1 MNLGTL
7 FSGPDMASTLMPE
20 WILVTGIIAMIL
32 IPNLGDATF
41 RLPIPGKSI
50 RIPYLIGGKRF
61 ALTGDPRLPQAI
73 AAFTL
78 FASFITAL
86 LSQMVDSGVGVA
98 EAAGAAGADVPVGVA
113 GARGVVGSETGMGGM
128 AGIGTDCIP
137 PGESIPVSGP

>member
-32 IPNLGDATF
+32 VPNLGDATF

-86 LSQMVDSGVGVA
+86 LSQIVDSGVGVA
-98 EAAGAAGADVPVGVA
+98 EACITMSGVCLLYTSDAAD
-113 GARGVVGSETGMGGM
+113 E
-128 AGIGTDCIP
+128 
-137 PGESIPVSGP
+137 